1 MSNRQKK
8 IPPPP
13 RDKKSFTD
21 ESSEAPDSNNTNIKV
36 QEPDWDDFPS
46 LDFETKYKEILI
58 QEIDKKQNRKEFQ
71 FSTLLNSLHN
81 DNKK

>member
-21 ESSEAPDSNNTNIKV
+21 ESSEAPDSNNNTNIKV

-81 DNKK
+81 DNK